1 MNFIDHGEGATDTV
15 IIINISRGG
24 EAVANLQ
31 SADVDRLSNAARGAL
46 AEEQRDTERAITLWQ
61 TASELDSPPTIT
73 ALGLSRIA
81 GDWGYRFLISGDQIV
96 ADAVF
101 LLYGRQF
108 ARVLGLPAQ
117 PSGYTPLLQQL
128 PGRYR
133 PLFTEGCREA
143 VTQTAP
149 VRFSGAALHQG
160 KIEFYRAVFMPFRL
174 CPDSPRPLIYGSFN
188 YRSLPEASTPAMRRR
203 IDAWQVERV

>member
-1 MNFIDHGEGATDTV
+1 MAD
-15 IIINISRGG
+15 
-24 EAVANLQ
+24 LQ
-31 SADVDRLSNAARGAL
+31 SADFYRLSNAARSAL

-61 TASELDSPPTIT
+61 TATEFGNPPTIT
-73 ALGLSRIA
+73 ALSLSRIT
-81 GDWGYRFLISGDQIV
+81 GDWGYRFLISGDQVV

-108 ARVLGLPAQ
+108 ARVLGLPDQ

-128 PGRYR
+128 PERYR

-143 VTQTAP
+143 IMQTLP

-160 KIEFYRAVFMPFRL
+160 KIEFYRAAFMPFRL

-188 YRSLPEASTPAMRRR
+188 YRTVPEVSTPAVRRR
-203 IDAWQVERV
+203 IDAWQVE

>member
-1 MNFIDHGEGATDTV
+1 VPD
-15 IIINISRGG
+15 
-24 EAVANLQ
+24 LQ
-31 SADVDRLSNAARGAL
+31 SADFDRMSNAAHAAL
-46 AEEQRDTERAITLWQ
+46 AGEQRDTERAITLWQ
-61 TASELDSPPTIT
+61 TASELGNPPAIT

-96 ADAVF
+96 PDAVF

-108 ARVLGLPAQ
+108 ARVLGLPAKLLGHA
-117 PSGYTPLLQQL
+117 PMLQQL

-188 YRSLPEASTPAMRRR
+188 YRTVPKINTPAVRRR

>member
-1 MNFIDHGEGATDTV
+1 MPD
-15 IIINISRGG
+15 
-24 EAVANLQ
+24 LQ
-31 SADVDRLSNAARGAL
+31 SADFDRVSNAARDAL
-46 AEEQRDTERAITLWQ
+46 AGEQRDTEHAITLWQ
-61 TASELDSPPTIT
+61 TASELGNPPTIT
-73 ALGLSRIA
+73 ALGLSRIV

-96 ADAVF
+96 PDAVF

-108 ARVLGLPAQ
+108 ARVLGLSAQ
-117 PSGYTPLLQQL
+117 PSGYTPMLQQL

-143 VTQTAP
+143 VTTGAP
-149 VRFSGAALHQG
+149 VRLSGAALHQG

-188 YRSLPEASTPAMRRR
+188 YRSVPKINTPAIRRR
-203 IDAWQVERV
+203 IDAWQVERA

>member
-1 MNFIDHGEGATDTV
+1 MAD
-15 IIINISRGG
+15 
-24 EAVANLQ
+24 LQ
-31 SADVDRLSNAARGAL
+31 SADFDRVSNAARGAS
-46 AEEQRDTERAITLWQ
+46 AAEQRDTERAITLWQ
-61 TASELDSPPTIT
+61 RASEVGDPPSIT
-73 ALGLSRIA
+73 ALGLSRIT

-108 ARVLGLPAQ
+108 ARVLGLPEQ

-128 PGRYR
+128 PARYR
-133 PLFTEGCREA
+133 ALFTEGCREA

-174 CPDSPRPLIYGSFN
+174 CPDSPRPLIFGSFN
-188 YRSLPEASTPAMRRR
+188 YRTVPKVNTPAVRRR
-203 IDAWQVERV
+203 IDAWQVERA